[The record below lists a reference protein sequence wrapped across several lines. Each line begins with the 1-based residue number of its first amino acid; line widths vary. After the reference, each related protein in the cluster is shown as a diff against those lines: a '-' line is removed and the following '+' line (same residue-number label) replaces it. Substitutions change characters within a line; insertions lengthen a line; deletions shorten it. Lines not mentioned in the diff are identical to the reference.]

1 MTNTLLILKNNK
13 LFWAVIAAFTIIYIR
28 GLFNII
34 YGVDASIY
42 ASLSAEM
49 SETNN
54 WIQLFHKGKDYLDKP
69 PLHFWLSAASF
80 KLFGVSTFAY
90 KLPSFLFTVLG
101 TYSTYKLG
109 KLLYSA
115 KIGKLSALFFYT
127 CFSIILINQDVRTD
141 TILVG
146 IIVFALW
153 QLIAYVQTNNYFNF
167 VLGFVGIGLAM
178 LAKGPIGL
186 MVPVLALGTHFLIK
200 KEWSNIFKWQWIP
213 GLLITALVIS
223 PMVWGLYQQFDLQP
237 NKYFE
242 LSSGMDGTG
251 TSGLKFYF
259 WDQSFGRITGSNKE
273 WIDPNA
279 SVFFFTH
286 TFLWSFLP
294 WSIIGVFGLV
304 KKIKTSFS
312 SINNSEFFTLGAIII
327 PFIAMSKSQFQLPH
341 YIYVFFPLWMIITGW
356 YFQKLSET
364 SVWYKIIRIV
374 HIILNFAFIG
384 VSILVLTFI
393 FPTKSLLIWSPILLI
408 IIAIGYLY
416 MKTKG
421 KNQLLYTSL
430 ASFFCVVFV
439 FNFYFIPKGLQYDG
453 LYNAANESKN
463 YKINRLFSNTIGCLT
478 FDLYS
483 NNKAE
488 YISIEELQPLANQG
502 NYIFIKKEFLERL
515 KEAVEI
521 KSIKEYPHFS
531 LTHLNANFLNP
542 ATRENTF
549 EYFYLAEF

>member
-1 MTNTLLILKNNK
+1 MNNSLLILKNNR
-13 LFWAVIAAFTIIYIR
+13 LFWGVILLFTLIYVR

-34 YGVDASIY
+34 YGIDASIY

-49 SETNN
+49 SESNN
-54 WIQLFHKGKDYLDKP
+54 WLQLYHKGNDYLDKP

-80 KLFGVSTFAY
+80 KLFGISSFTY
-90 KLPSFLFTVLG
+90 KLPSFLFTILG

-109 KLLYSA
+109 KLLYSSQ
-115 KIGKLSALFFYT
+115 IGKLSALFFYT

-153 QLIAYVQTNNYFNF
+153 HLIAYVKTNNYWNF

-200 KEWSNIFKWQWIP
+200 KEWSNVFKWQWIL
-213 GLLITALVIS
+213 GLIISFLVIS

-237 NKYFE
+237 NKYFQ

-251 TSGLKFYF
+251 TSGLRFYF

-273 WIDPNA
+273 WKNNA
-279 SVFFFTH
+279 SIFFFTH

-294 WSIIGVFGLV
+294 WSIIGLFGLF
-304 KKIKTSFS
+304 KKIKVAFG
-312 SINNSEFFTLGAIII
+312 SIKNSEFYMLGAIII
-327 PFIAMSKSQFQLPH
+327 PFMAMSKSQFQLPH
-341 YIYVFFPLWMIITGW
+341 YIYVFFPLWMILTGW
-356 YFQKLSET
+356 YYKKLIQS
-364 SVWYKIIRIV
+364 SMWYKVIRIT
-374 HIILNFAFIG
+374 HIILNLAFIG

-393 FPTKSLLIWSPILLI
+393 FPTKSLLIWIPVLILILG
-408 IIAIGYLY
+408 IGYLY
-416 MKTKG
+416 VKTKG
-421 KNQLLYTSL
+421 KNQLIYTTL

-439 FNFYFIPKGLQYDG
+439 FNFYFIPKGLEYDG
-453 LYNAANESKN
+453 LYNAANDSKN
-463 YKINRLFSNTIGCLT
+463 LKINRLFSNSVGCLT
-478 FDLYS
+478 FDIYS
-483 NNKAE
+483 NNTAE
-488 YISIEELQPLANQG
+488 YIDLKDLKPHVNQG
-502 NYIFIKKEFLERL
+502 NYMFIKKESLESL
-515 KEAVEI
+515 KGYVKI

-531 LTHLNANFLNP
+531 LTHLNGNFLNP
-542 ATRENTF
+542 ATRDQTF
-549 EYFYLAEF
+549 EYFYLVEI